1 MLLSEIPAVKGIS
14 QCVFIL
20 RVYYLFYYVASDRSS
35 VAEFIIIQRARSI
48 KRASYNGLTTA
59 YIIFHISRI
68 EFAESADLKSPRSM
82 SLAFL
87 GLKM

>member
-1 MLLSEIPAVKGIS
+1 MCLYLANLP
-14 QCVFIL
+14 FI
-20 RVYYLFYYVASDRSS
+20 YCVASDRSS
-35 VAEFIIIQRARSI
+35 VVEVIIIQRARSI

-59 YIIFHISRI
+59 YITFHISRI

-82 SLAFL
+82 SLSFV